1 MVSFPATHWRFCCVK
16 SQKVACMYLLPVACF
31 RWVIY
36 CGLICHF
43 LSGPDVKKVP
53 TIPSSVTFPR
63 PFPCYLEQRCDSWLG
78 GGCSLSPIT
87 PITLFFYIVE
97 CRLSYCCG
105 LCYCFP
111 RCVDPVTL
119 RWCLRWDA
127 SAVKSQE
134 SLFFSTSVLSLSY
147 LLPCLLCPKSL
158 SQNSN
163 TCALRQSLKTHA
175 RVCAHTHTHKVFR
188 NDIELPDKT

>member
-1 MVSFPATHWRFCCVK
+1 MWRK
-16 SQKVACMYLLPVACF
+16 SPQSRLLWPFRGLSLVTWNKDVIADWEEGVPCHLSHPSLCF
-31 RWVIY
+31 
-36 CGLICHF
+36 
-43 LSGPDVKKVP
+43 
-53 TIPSSVTFPR
+53 SV
-63 PFPCYLEQRCDSWLG
+63 
-78 GGCSLSPIT
+78 
-87 PITLFFYIVE
+87 VE